1 MQLDDDTFGGGTM
14 SEQTGDAKGGEFDD
28 VLSRLSEAVEE
39 QGESSEGT
47 ERNDSRDIEEIV
59 EDGDEI
65 GLYEARDVGRA
76 IASDLIG
83 SPLDSIIEVGEQE
96 EDGWR
101 VVAEV
106 VERNSI
112 PDTQD
117 VLGRYVISLG
127 SDGAV
132 QGYGRAGRYRRG
144 DTGTQ
149 TEIFEAEER

>member
-1 MQLDDDTFGGGTM
+1 MT
-14 SEQTGDAKGGEFDD
+14 EQTSDSESGEFDD
-28 VLSRLSEAVEE
+28 VLDQLSEAVEDRD
-39 QGESSEGT
+39 GPSERT
-47 ERNDSRDIEEIV
+47 EANDPDEIDEIV
-59 EDGDEI
+59 ESDDEI

-83 SPLDSIIEVGEQE
+83 SPLDGIIEVGEQDD
-96 EDGWR
+96 DGWR

-127 SDGAV
+127 PSGTV

>member
-1 MQLDDDTFGGGTM
+1 MQLDDDTFGEGTM
-14 SEQTGDAKGGEFDD
+14 TEQTSDSESGEFDD
-28 VLSRLSEAVEE
+28 VLDQLSEAVEDRD
-39 QGESSEGT
+39 GPSERT
-47 ERNDSRDIEEIV
+47 EANDPDEIDEIV
-59 EDGDEI
+59 ESDDEI

-83 SPLDSIIEVGEQE
+83 SPLDGIIEVGEQDD
-96 EDGWR
+96 DGWR

-127 SDGAV
+127 PSGTV

>member
-1 MQLDDDTFGGGTM
+1 MT
-14 SEQTGDAKGGEFDD
+14 EQTSDSESGEFDD
-28 VLSRLSEAVEE
+28 VLDQLSEAVEDRD
-39 QGESSEGT
+39 GSSERT
-47 ERNDSRDIEEIV
+47 EANESDIEEIV
-59 EDGDEI
+59 ESDDEI
-65 GLYEARDVGRA
+65 GLYEARNVGRA

-83 SPLDSIIEVGEQE
+83 SPLDGIIEVGERD

-117 VLGRYVISLG
+117 VLGRYVIGLG
-127 SDGAV
+127 PSGTV